1 LVVQSE
7 AVVVAPKAK
16 YRRRPIA
23 EKYREGKVKRSRVG
37 SERVKIQESKPTC
50 RTRIEHG
57 PRRPPQQRGEGRDPV
72 PRETGELLRWDP
84 KDSELRLLGLK
95 AG

>member
-50 RTRIEHG
+50 RTRIVTRTKETSAAARRGARPCAAGDRGVAAVG
-57 PRRPPQQRGEGRDPV
+57 PERQ
-72 PRETGELLRWDP
+72 
-84 KDSELRLLGLK
+84 
-95 AG
+95 